1 MKLPPKLQGQ
11 GGTATAT
18 TPAEDFASTSLFIE
32 SELNRKLDALGT
44 ELGGDMLSL
53 IAPMR
58 QPVDDFV
65 RDAIED
71 ISPRSDKLFVLLETV
86 GGSIEVVE
94 RIADVIRYHYP
105 GEVGFLVPN
114 FAMSAGTVL
123 VMCGDRILMDY
134 YSVLGP
140 IDPQVRSRTKPDL
153 FVPALGYLEKYNEL
167 IDKSREGALS
177 GAEIAFLIEKFDP
190 AELHQFEMAK
200 QLSIDLLQSWLVQY
214 KFKGWEKTRTSGQEV
229 TRKMKE
235 DRAAEIAGKLN
246 NTGKWK
252 VHSRGLSMKVIEN
265 DLNLIVEDF
274 GKSPDLNKK
283 LRAYYRL
290 LQDYM
295 ISSRQ
300 TWVIHTRGRY
310 LGIGV

>member
-1 MKLPPKLQGQ
+1 MAPKLQGPS
-11 GGTATAT
+11 GPGTGPT
-18 TPAEDFASTSLFIE
+18 EDFASTSSFIE
-32 SELNRKLDALGT
+32 SELHKKLKSLGD
-44 ELGGDMLSL
+44 ELGADMLTI

-71 ISPRSDKLFVLLETV
+71 IPTRSDKLFVLLETV

-94 RIADVIRYHYP
+94 RIADVLRYHYP
-105 GEVGFLVPN
+105 GEIGFLVPN

-134 YSVLGP
+134 YAVLGP

-167 IDKSREGALS
+167 IDKSRSGSLT

-200 QLSIDLLQSWLVQY
+200 KLSIDLLKKWLVQY
-214 KFKGWEKTRTSGQEV
+214 KFKSWTQTRTTKQPV
-229 TRKMKE
+229 TKQMKE
-235 DRAAEIAGKLN
+235 DRAAEIADKLN
-246 NTGKWK
+246 DTGSWK
-252 VHSRGLSMKVIEN
+252 VHSRGLSMQVIEN
-265 DLNLIVEDF
+265 DLNLIIEDF
-274 GKSPDLNKK
+274 GKSPELN
-283 LRAYYRL
+283 RRVRSYYRL

-295 ISSRQ
+295 ITSKH
-300 TWVIHTRGRY
+300 TWVIHTQRRY